1 MVLSLQE
8 ARPGREQGRKACPV
22 CVPPYSCRN
31 AQEAKTS
38 EAVTAT
44 GLARWGW
51 WGTEKALD
59 QSLVT
64 LELHVDRGTEQIA
77 ALSFSVDTF
86 GSPQANV
93 SSIGL
98 LEPDAWVGL
107 QPSLQPG
114 QGCPNPTEA
123 QSLGLRTSRSGPRR
137 LVAALPGVPHSND
150 SESAVHRSL
159 GDQLS
164 Q

>member
-8 ARPGREQGRKACPV
+8 AKPGREQGKKTCPV

-38 EAVTAT
+38 EAVTAA
-44 GLARWGW
+44 GLAQWGW
-51 WGTEKALD
+51 QGTEKALD

-64 LELHVDRGTEQIA
+64 LELHADRGTEQMAI
-77 ALSFSVDTF
+77 LSFSVDTF
-86 GSPQANV
+86 GSPRANA

-107 QPSLQPG
+107 QPTLQPG
-114 QGCPNPTEA
+114 QGCPNPMEA
-123 QSLGLRTSRSGPRR
+123 QSLGLRTSRRGPRR
-137 LVAALPGVPHSND
+137 LVAAPPGVCHSND
-150 SESAVHRSL
+150 SESVVHRSL